1 MTDTVKT
8 GTILIEDGTLLPK
21 SLLLESEAYSIGWT
35 SVSNVRSEFEKA
47 LNQAGWTFFFMA
59 GTIQATVFGFDKQK
73 AVRTAVKRII
83 RDVESQNCNCLE
95 ITGVTMKS
103 FLGMSYAC
111 VTGHSRHIQG
121 NSVFQAAG

>member
-1 MTDTVKT
+1 MDVLKT
-8 GTILIEDGTLLPK
+8 GTILIEQGTVLPK
-21 SLLLESEAYSIGWT
+21 SLLLTSEPYSTGWT
-35 SVSNVRSEFEKA
+35 AVTNVRAEFEKDISR
-47 LNQAGWTFFFMA
+47 AGWTFFFLA
-59 GTIQATVFGFDKQK
+59 GTIRETAFGFDKQK
-73 AVRTAVKRII
+73 AVHTAVERILA
-83 RDVESQNCNCLE
+83 DLKSQECNCLE